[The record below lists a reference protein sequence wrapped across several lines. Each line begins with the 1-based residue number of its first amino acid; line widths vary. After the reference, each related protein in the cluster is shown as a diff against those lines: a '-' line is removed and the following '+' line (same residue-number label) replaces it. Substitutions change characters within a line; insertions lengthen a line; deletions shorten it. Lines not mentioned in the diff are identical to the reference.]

1 MPGTS
6 RISSKNETKRNKT
19 EQFSPRLKSRAD
31 PDFSVK
37 FQPERSGRIPCVP
50 FRVKATESESKSK
63 TQNWIR
69 FSFIN
74 YTVHPRINALFLWAL
89 NTKSLISLL
98 RRLKF
103 PTKTITIGILSF
115 TNSPSNLPSS
125 LLLSCSCI
133 LHCCNLTSRPKRLDR
148 QKREG
153 APLEPGKELSMNFR
167 EFSTSP

>member
-1 MPGTS
+1 
-6 RISSKNETKRNKT
+6 
-19 EQFSPRLKSRAD
+19 
-31 PDFSVK
+31 
-37 FQPERSGRIPCVP
+37 
-50 FRVKATESESKSK
+50 
-63 TQNWIR
+63 
-69 FSFIN
+69 
-74 YTVHPRINALFLWAL
+74 
-89 NTKSLISLL
+89 
-98 RRLKF
+98 
-103 PTKTITIGILSF
+103 LSF